1 MGTGIPP
8 NIKTSKSTAIMPA
21 IIRGIKNLKIES
33 ATIAISAIMSR
44 NRVDPWKGSISIT
57 TSNTNF
63 EARIIEIIS

>member
-33 ATIAISAIMSR
+33 ATIAIRAIMSR